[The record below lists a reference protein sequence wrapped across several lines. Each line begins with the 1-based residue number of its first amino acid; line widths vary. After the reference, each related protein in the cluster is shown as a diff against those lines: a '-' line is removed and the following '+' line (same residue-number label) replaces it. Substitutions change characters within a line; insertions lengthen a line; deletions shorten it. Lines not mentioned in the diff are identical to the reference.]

1 MSSQEWYRN
10 EEWSEE
16 IESKFFEKLKRARR
30 KEQYLRIQAC
40 TIASTEPDVALSL
53 LEQYFELSDDF
64 NHAQAYCDMA
74 TAYIAKYDIESA
86 INFYGKALERESAF
100 PHLKTDAY
108 ILYPLLIVEKK
119 LTNLYQSANEV
130 LDEHQ
135 ERLMFPVDHFR
146 WHAAKA
152 IISAESG
159 ENEQAANHAA
169 QAFDAAQIKKSGFR
183 FHQNLGL
190 VGKEYKGL
198 VNELRAIH
206 A

>member
-1 MSSQEWYRN
+1 MNSEDWYRN

-53 LEQYFELSDDF
+53 LEQYFELNDDF
-64 NHAQAYCDMA
+64 DHAQAYCDMA
-74 TAYIAKYDIESA
+74 TAYIAKGENENA
-86 INFYGKALERESAF
+86 INSYRKALERESVF
-100 PHLKTDAY
+100 PNLKTDAC
-108 ILYPLLIVEKK
+108 ILYPLIIVENKI
-119 LTNLYQSANEV
+119 TNLYQSANEV

-159 ENEQAANHAA
+159 NNELAANHAS

-190 VGKEYKGL
+190 VGKEYKGV

>member
-1 MSSQEWYRN
+1 MSSEDWYRN

-30 KEQYLRIQAC
+30 KEQYLRIQAS
-40 TIASTEPDVALSL
+40 TIATRAPDVALSL
-53 LEQYFELSDDF
+53 LDQYFELSDDF

-74 TAYIAKYDIESA
+74 AAYIAKGEIQNA
-86 INFYGKALERESAF
+86 INSYGKALERESAF
-100 PHLKTDAY
+100 PNLKTDAY
-108 ILYPLLIVEKK
+108 ILYPLLIVENKI
-119 LTNLYQSANEV
+119 TNLYQSANEV

-159 ENEQAANHAA
+159 NSEQAANHVG
-169 QAFDAAQIKKSGFR
+169 QAFDAAKIKKSGFR

-190 VGKEYKGL
+190 VGKEYKGV
-198 VNELRAIH
+198 VNELSAIH